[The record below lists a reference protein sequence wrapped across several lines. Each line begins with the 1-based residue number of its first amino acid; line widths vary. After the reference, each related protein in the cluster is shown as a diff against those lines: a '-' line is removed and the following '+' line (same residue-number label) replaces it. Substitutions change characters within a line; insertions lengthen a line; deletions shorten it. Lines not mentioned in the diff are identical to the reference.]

1 MAADRR
7 VTSPERGGWP
17 WQRSLQQRIVLTYG
31 VIFFGVLAFLMVW
44 VGRIVYA
51 AQLSDAEHNLELQAY
66 LAANTLEDPLSG
78 YNAEFDAFARW
89 ESSED
94 TTESEEDD
102 HDDERGD
109 RRDHAEGEDE
119 GDHPTVLPSTTASP
133 SPAVDRLQQ
142 LARVYATD
150 TGARVTILDA
160 QGNPVVDSQFVATT
174 LDNQIDER
182 EVQTALRSEE
192 MHDVRT
198 DPLTGV
204 STLFV
209 AAPIEQS
216 NTILGFVR
224 LARPLSDITRGI
236 WALLLQ
242 LFALGLLAL
251 TLATV
256 LGYWIARRIVRPVQ
270 KLEEASLAIAG
281 GDFSQQVPVESHDE
295 IGALGGAFN
304 HMAEQV
310 SHMMTQQR
318 LFVANASHELR
329 TPLTNIKLRSEA
341 LLSGIDDADLSQ
353 RYLREIDSEADR
365 LGHLAATLLDLS
377 RLDAAVD
384 GKNGDPVDLLPM
396 LHNVVAAQRLRIEQN
411 GLNFHVELP
420 PSLPSVRVWPE
431 QIESILV
438 NLLDNALKYTPPGQS
453 VTLSAQAI
461 ADNLQI
467 VVADTGNGI
476 PAEDL
481 PHIFER
487 FYRVDKARSRRSAAQ
502 SQSSG
507 VGLGLSI
514 VKTLVEQNG
523 GRIDVQSTPNAGT
536 VFMVSF
542 PVNSR

>member
-1 MAADRR
+1 MAAERR

-31 VIFFGVLAFLMVW
+31 VIFFGVLVFLMVW

-481 PHIFER
+481 PHI
-487 FYRVDKARSRRSAAQ
+487 
-502 SQSSG
+502 
-507 VGLGLSI
+507 
-514 VKTLVEQNG
+514 
-523 GRIDVQSTPNAGT
+523 
-536 VFMVSF
+536 
-542 PVNSR
+542 